1 MVRTRKDVVRLKF
14 LIVGGD
20 LRFAYLAVL
29 LRREGHEVCCFAL
42 DEAPAALTESCALA
56 PGAMDG
62 ADCVVLPLP
71 VLGAGGRLNAPL
83 SAFSYDIEPIFA
95 ALPKTALVCGGLP
108 NERVLH
114 AAREQELELVDYF
127 KREELVALNALATA
141 EGAIDEL
148 LRASPLT
155 IWDSRVLIA
164 GYGRIG
170 KLLATRLRALGAHV
184 TVSARSDGDKAY
196 IRANGFAALDTRTLS
211 TELGGFDTVVNTV
224 PARIFTAER
233 LAQIRSDAV
242 CLDLASRP
250 GGFDLEAAKALDRN
264 VIWALG
270 LPAETA
276 PETAGRIIG
285 ETVLNIL
292 REKRA

>member
-1 MVRTRKDVVRLKF
+1 MKF
-14 LIVGGD
+14 LIIGGD
-20 LRFAYLAVL
+20 LRFAYLAAL
-29 LRREGHEVCCFAL
+29 LRREGHDVCCFAL
-42 DEAPAALTESCALA
+42 DEAPAELTESCALS
-56 PGAMDG
+56 PCVMGD
-62 ADCVVLPLP
+62 ADCVILPLP
-71 VLGAGGRLNAPL
+71 VLGVGGRLNAPL
-83 SAFSYDIEPIFA
+83 IAFSYDIEPILA

-108 NERVLH
+108 NERVLR
-114 AAREQELELVDYF
+114 AAREQGLEFTDYY

-141 EGAIDEL
+141 EGAIDVL

-155 IWDSRVLIA
+155 LWDSRVLIA

-184 TVSARSDGDKAY
+184 TVSARNDGDKAY
-196 IRANGFAALDTRTLS
+196 IRANGFQALDTRTLGK
-211 TELGGFDTVVNTV
+211 ELSDFDTIVNTV
-224 PARIFTAER
+224 PARIFSEER
-233 LAQIRSDAV
+233 LAQIRPDTV

-250 GGFDLEAAKALDRN
+250 GGFDLEAAKRLDRN

-276 PETAGRIIG
+276 PATAGRIIG

-292 REKRA
+292 REKRAG

>member
-1 MVRTRKDVVRLKF
+1 MKF
-14 LIVGGD
+14 LIAGGD
-20 LRFAYLAVL
+20 LRFAWLAAL

-42 DEAPAALTESCALA
+42 DEAPAELTGSCALG
-56 PGAMDG
+56 PGAMDN

-71 VLGAGGRLNAPL
+71 VLGPGGGLNAPL
-83 SAFSYDIEPIFA
+83 SAFSYDIETIFA
-95 ALPKTALVCGGLP
+95 ALPKTALVCGGLA
-108 NERVLH
+108 NERVLRS
-114 AAREQELELVDYF
+114 AREQGLELTDYYQ
-127 KREELVALNALATA
+127 REELVALNALATA
-141 EGAIDEL
+141 EGALDVI

-184 TVSARSDGDKAY
+184 AVSARNEGDKATA
-196 IRANGFAALDTRTLS
+196 RANGFDALDTRTLGKN
-211 TELGGFDTVVNTV
+211 LADFDTIVNTV
-224 PARIFTAER
+224 PARIFGRER
-233 LAQIRSDAV
+233 LEQLRPGV
-242 CLDLASRP
+242 LCLDLASRP
-250 GGFDLEAAKALDRN
+250 GGFDLEAAKTLDRN

-276 PETAGRIIG
+276 PETAGRIVG

-292 REKRA
+292 REKRT